1 MSDEV
6 KTKAWLQEYVD
17 VEVEVSDV
25 LNQIS
30 EKKIVEYYGAN
41 DLLREMSEKDIQT
54 YVRNIWPEWFE
65 DVSE

>member
-41 DLLREMSEKDIQT
+41 DLLREMKEEDIKD
-54 YVRNIWPEWFE
+54 YVRDYFPEWFE
-65 DVSE
+65 EVSE

>member
-65 DVSE
+65 EVSE